1 MVRSTSL
8 CNFEAICA
16 LERGSKRKLP
26 CRKKGEDQLS
36 AAAPSAERPPRRHS
50 SSIARI
56 LGDTLY
62 SLLWPQRAVR
72 AGRAPVCGSVAPAYL
87 PAEAAICLAA
97 VMTWQHEVEA
107 VQSGE
112 ERLSGGPRPPP

>member
-1 MVRSTSL
+1 MPWSVARS
-8 CNFEAICA
+8 
-16 LERGSKRKLP
+16 GS
-26 CRKKGEDQLS
+26 CRAEKKEKIS
-36 AAAPSAERPPRRHS
+36 CPPPRLRPRDHHDVNS